1 MSQSMPGLPK
11 KRDVSAHI
19 RISMFDNRVEIVSPG
34 GLPRGV
40 TTEDYLSG
48 NLSILRNPVLASVF
62 FRLGI
67 IEQFGTGIRR
77 IKESYV
83 RTGTRPRFEIAGG
96 SITVILPV
104 TDAEPLLDVDE
115 KAIMSLLLP
124 GRLLSRSQIT
134 DACGFGR
141 DKEDAK
147 PTKKFSSVFRR
158 LRRFCV
164 GWKAAPVALS
174 YDALKL

>member
-19 RISMFDNRVEIVSPG
+19 RISMFDNRVEIASPG

-83 RTGTRPRFEIAGG
+83 RTGARPRFEITGG

-104 TDAEPLLDVDE
+104 TDAEPLLDADE
-115 KAIMSLLLP
+115 KGIMSLLLP
-124 GRLLSRSQIT
+124 GRLLSRSQIA
-134 DACGFGR
+134 DACGSLGR
-141 DKEDAK
+141 QG
-147 PTKKFSSVFRR
+147 RR
-158 LRRFCV
+158 KTDEKICV
-164 GWKAAPVALS
+164 GFASVASGGKPAPVAFL

>member
-19 RISMFDNRVEIVSPG
+19 RISMFDNRVEIASPG

-83 RTGTRPRFEIAGG
+83 RTGARPRFEITGS

-104 TDAEPLLDVDE
+104 TDAETLLDADE
-115 KAIMSLLLP
+115 KGDYVPAFARPSSL
-124 GRLLSRSQIT
+124 
-134 DACGFGR
+134 
-141 DKEDAK
+141 EK
-147 PTKKFSSVFRR
+147 PNRRRVRFRKGQD
-158 LRRFCV
+158 FK
-164 GWKAAPVALS
+164 GT
-174 YDALKL
+174 

>member
-77 IKESYV
+77 IKESYA
-83 RTGTRPRFEIAGG
+83 RTGTRPRFEITGG

-104 TDAEPLLDVDE
+104 TDAARKEEPRRGSGRWSWDSLRQSVDAFAALL
-115 KAIMSLLLP
+115 I
-124 GRLLSRSQIT
+124 
-134 DACGFGR
+134 CGFLRGAWCLM
-141 DKEDAK
+141 D
-147 PTKKFSSVFRR
+147 FS
-158 LRRFCV
+158 
-164 GWKAAPVALS
+164 
-174 YDALKL
+174 

>member
-1 MSQSMPGLPK
+1 MSQVMLGLPK

-67 IEQFGTGIRR
+67 IEQFGTGFGASR
-77 IKESYV
+77 
-83 RTGTRPRFEIAGG
+83 
-96 SITVILPV
+96 
-104 TDAEPLLDVDE
+104 
-115 KAIMSLLLP
+115 KATLERGQDRVS
-124 GRLLSRSQIT
+124 RLQG
-134 DACGFGR
+134 AQ
-141 DKEDAK
+141 
-147 PTKKFSSVFRR
+147 
-158 LRRFCV
+158 
-164 GWKAAPVALS
+164 
-174 YDALKL
+174 

>member
-1 MSQSMPGLPK
+1 MSQVMPGLPK

-48 NLSILRNPVLASVF
+48 NLFILRNPVLASVF

-83 RTGTRPRFEIAGG
+83 RTGTRPRFEITGG
-96 SITVILPV
+96 SITVVLPV
-104 TDAEPLLDVDE
+104 TDAEPLLDADE

-124 GRLLSRSQIT
+124 GCLLSRSQIT

-141 DKEDAK
+141 DKTLRVLKQLE
-147 PTKKFSSVFRR
+147 KKNLVVVQG
-158 LRRFCV
+158 V
-164 GWKAAPVALS
+164 GRGTRYVRA
-174 YDALKL
+174 